1 MNEYNILIEY
11 EQKLDYVITLQNSVI
26 NDLKNINNELKQNIN
41 LFKDENNKNI
51 IEISHRELND
61 NINNA
66 NNNIKHLENLL
77 QNHVN
82 KNALDNLNN
91 INISNFNE
99 NDNFFN
105 VLQNCYNPIKEINK
119 AYEQILMELSLQ
131 ENK

>member
-1 MNEYNILIEY
+1 MIEKQKINMNEYNILIEY

-51 IEISHRELND
+51 IEISDRELND

-66 NNNIKHLENLL
+66 NNNIKNLENLL

-82 KNALDNLNN
+82 KNALDNLNK
-91 INISNFNE
+91 F
-99 NDNFFN
+99 
-105 VLQNCYNPIKEINK
+105 Q
-119 AYEQILMELSLQ
+119 
-131 ENK
+131 